1 MKKSTREPWMPA
13 DEYAH
18 SLAGLSV
25 NLLVTDVDA
34 HTAFARDVLGL
45 EIVHADADIAV
56 YRRGGSQWMVHADH
70 TYLDTGNPMAGVVGR
85 LTERAGGVELR
96 VHHCDPDAAEASARR
111 AGLEVLAP
119 SQDKPHGLREVYLR
133 DGDGYIWVADVPIR

>member
-1 MKKSTREPWMPA
+1 M
-13 DEYAH
+13 
-18 SLAGLSV
+18 G
-25 NLLVTDVDA
+25 
-34 HTAFARDVLGL
+34 
-45 EIVHADADIAV
+45 HAD
-56 YRRGGSQWMVHADH
+56 Q
-70 TYLDTGNPMAGVVGR
+70 TYLDTGNPRAGVVGR